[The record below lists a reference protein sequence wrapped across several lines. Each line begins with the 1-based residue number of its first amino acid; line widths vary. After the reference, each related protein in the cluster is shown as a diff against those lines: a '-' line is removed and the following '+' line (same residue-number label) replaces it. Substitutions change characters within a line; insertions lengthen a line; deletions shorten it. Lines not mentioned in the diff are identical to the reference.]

1 MSTDRDTTRVVR
13 SWLEEG
19 ATALP
24 DRVLDSVL
32 DQLPATRQRR
42 SWWPTW
48 RFARMNKPALAG
60 IAAAAAVTLAVI
72 GYNLL
77 PATGLFGGRATP
89 EPTPSP
95 AASPLALRSGTLT
108 AGTYVITPF
117 GQPGSDRCSGN
128 PSPSVN
134 PAASGCGDP
143 RSDDSTRITLAVPDG
158 WAGIDTTAIWL
169 AGQETKAPS
178 GASLNFGR
186 GAWLHSDPCL
196 TEARVQKDGAPPD
209 IPVGP
214 TVDDFASAIADHPT
228 LDATT
233 PVDVTLAGYSGK
245 YIDLQLPAD
254 ISACQA
260 YFPWEPGIY
269 AQGPS
274 QRSHLWILDVDGI
287 RVVIQSMDYPTT
299 SPQRQAEL
307 QAIVDSIQI
316 TP

>member
-1 MSTDRDTTRVVR
+1 MSTDRDTTRIVR
-13 SWLEEG
+13 SWLDEG
-19 ATALP
+19 VTALP
-24 DRVLDSVL
+24 DRVLDAVL
-32 DQLPATRQRR
+32 DQVPTTPQRR
-42 SWWPTW
+42 AWWPARRFPPMN
-48 RFARMNKPALAG
+48 RFARFAVV
-60 IAAAAAVTLAVI
+60 AAAVVTLAVI

-77 PATGLFGGRATP
+77 PATGLFGSRATP

-95 AASPLALRSGTLT
+95 AASPMTLHSGTLT
-108 AGTYVITPF
+108 PGAYLVTPF
-117 GQPGSDRCSGN
+117 GLRLGSDRCAGN
-128 PSPSVN
+128 PSPSAN
-134 PAASGCGDP
+134 PAASGCSDP
-143 RSDDSTRITLAVPDG
+143 RSDDSTRITLTVPDG
-158 WAGIDTTAIWL
+158 WAGIDPTAIWL
-169 AGQETKAPS
+169 AGQGSTAPS
-178 GASLNFGR
+178 GAALVFGR

-196 TEARVQKDGAPPD
+196 TAENEGAPD

-254 ISACQA
+254 ISACHP

-287 RVVIQSMDYPTT
+287 RIVVQSMDYAST
-299 SPQRQAEL
+299 SAERRAEL
-307 QAIVDSIQI
+307 QAIVDSIRI
-316 TP
+316 EP

>member
-1 MSTDRDTTRVVR
+1 VKTERETTRIVR
-13 SWLEEG
+13 SWLETG
-19 ATALP
+19 ADRLP
-24 DRVLDSVL
+24 ERVLDSVL
-32 DQLPATRQRR
+32 DQLPAYKQRR
-42 SWWPTW
+42 LRWRPTW
-48 RFARMNKPALAG
+48 RFAQMNTLTKAA
-60 IAAAAAVTLAVI
+60 IAAAAVLVVAIL
-72 GYNLL
+72 GYKVL
-77 PATGLFGGRATP
+77 PGNGPGTTV
-89 EPTPSP
+89 PTPSP
-95 AASPLALRSGTLT
+95 SPTASPTALHNGTLT

-117 GQPGSDRCSGN
+117 GALGSDRCSGN

-134 PAASGCGDP
+134 PAASGCSDP
-143 RSDDSTRITLAVPDG
+143 RSDDSIRITLAVPDG

-169 AGQETKAPS
+169 ASQEAKAPS
-178 GASLNFGR
+178 GAALNFGR

-196 TEARVQKDGAPPD
+196 TAEQVQKNGAPPD

-228 LDATT
+228 LDATA

-254 ISACQA
+254 ISACET

-274 QRSHLWILDVDGI
+274 NRFHLWILDVDGI
-287 RVVIQSMDYPTT
+287 RVVVQSIDYAGT
-299 SPQRQAEL
+299 SAERQAEL